1 MKHCKQYLGNPDGL
15 KLVVSSGFSICL
27 MITRSRV
34 QTKSKKRRFF
44 MPVLSEEFR
53 NFIRYRGTG
62 VICRQGWVWLLG
74 GGGIIFQG
82 YAFLTLKNA
91 GHKRALLCSKFKI
104 ISGLLEIFALI
115 EVLRKK
121 VLQDN

>member
-1 MKHCKQYLGNPDGL
+1 MGSTLKFRL

-74 GGGIIFQG
+74 GGGELSFRG
-82 YAFLTLKNA
+82 MHF
-91 GHKRALLCSKFKI
+91 
-104 ISGLLEIFALI
+104 
-115 EVLRKK
+115 
-121 VLQDN
+121 